1 MAGAASP
8 GLAGTMGLAY
18 RDPRGAMARLL
29 AGGVTDARLLAW
41 LFLACG
47 MGLAASLPAA
57 VGAARALDIEQPLA
71 GAVSA
76 HIFGYI
82 FIAPLLAYGAAALA
96 HLVARPFGARGGFF
110 GARVAVIWSLLL
122 AGPIAL
128 LLALA
133 RGIGEIALGGAP
145 VAGDLLG
152 YAAMAYWLWLFAA
165 GFAEAEGFAG
175 AGRVALA
182 LLLLFA
188 GLSISLSLL
197 LGGVAATG

>member
-96 HLVARPFGARGGFF
+96 HLVARPFGAR
-110 GARVAVIWSLLL
+110 VAVIWSLLL

-175 AGRVALA
+175 AGRVALV

-197 LGGVAATG
+197 LGGAAATG